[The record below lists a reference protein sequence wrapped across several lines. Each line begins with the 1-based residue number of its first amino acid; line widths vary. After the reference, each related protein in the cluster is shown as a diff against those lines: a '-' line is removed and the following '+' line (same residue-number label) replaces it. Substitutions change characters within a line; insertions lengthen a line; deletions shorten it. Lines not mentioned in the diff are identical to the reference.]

1 MMDIVLFLQA
11 RRSWSRRQT
20 WVIATANQN
29 GGHGYFRLPGCA
41 TSGLTNI
48 FVGHLKRN
56 LILVIE
62 NVI

>member
-41 TSGLTNI
+41 TSGL
-48 FVGHLKRN
+48 
-56 LILVIE
+56 
-62 NVI
+62 